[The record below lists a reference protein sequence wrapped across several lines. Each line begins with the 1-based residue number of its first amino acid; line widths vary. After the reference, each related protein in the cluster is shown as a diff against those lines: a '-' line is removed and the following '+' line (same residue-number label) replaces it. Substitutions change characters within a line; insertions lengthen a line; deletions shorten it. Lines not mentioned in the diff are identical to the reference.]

1 MAFMHRNAS
10 LATGVAIALA
20 TAAVA
25 LAAAAA
31 DPGRYVVREGDS
43 LGLIARRFGYPAAD
57 LMRDNSLADATL
69 RVGQEIKIPAPFAQT
84 RGADV
89 AFHRPFK
96 KRGRI
101 LEKFGTHRRGKILVP
116 RSGVKM
122 ACPLGSAIA
131 APAHAIVRY
140 VGWMDEYG
148 TLVILEHGGGFHTVL
163 APFDPASLR
172 VAVGQAVLAGETIGN
187 TTMPPQKDRE
197 PYLHLELRK
206 DQKAVDPARLLK

>member
-1 MAFMHRNAS
+1 MRCLLALTMCVLCAS
-10 LATGVAIALA
+10 AALA
-20 TAAVA
+20 PAAVA
-25 LAAAAA
+25 
-31 DPGRYVVREGDS
+31 DPGHYVVREGDS
-43 LGLIARRFGYPAAD
+43 LGLIAKRFGCPAAD
-57 LMRDNSLADATL
+57 LMHHNGLADGAV
-69 RVGQEIKIPAPFAQT
+69 RVGQKIEIVQPFVQT

-96 KRGRI
+96 KKGRI
-101 LEKFGTHRRGKILVP
+101 LERFGPHRQGRILVP

-122 ACPLGSAIA
+122 ACPLGATVA

-163 APFDPASLR
+163 APLEPASVR
-172 VAVGQAVLAGETIGN
+172 VTVGEAVLAGEIIG
-187 TTMPPQKDRE
+187 TTAVLLQKYRE

-206 DQKAVDPARLLK
+206 DQKAIDPARLLK